1 MLLSGDVGRPAGET
15 PQASFFPS
23 WIGTLPCGLLDFSF
37 DCKPPSADALAYFF
51 GHTREKLTERRYEI
65 DENSFCK
72 DKSQAIHHRMP
83 GDARTLSRLSFLR
96 PRSRRAGINIRRV
109 WRPHRR
115 WGCGVKEAPSDPP
128 RRATSP
134 ASARR
139 LRRSA
144 VENLRSPVLS
154 KKWRPHRLSRRWAS
168 DWRLGA
174 RLDLVY
180 DLTVTKAP
188 QATPPGTS
196 GTIAGSVD
204 LTPAHVDA
212 LKAGKLYIQINSEG
226 APNGHLLGWLLK

>member
-1 MLLSGDVGRPAGET
+1 MAFAEGAPGLVFLPRPGPDRAV
-15 PQASFFPS
+15 F
-23 WIGTLPCGLLDFSF
+23 CDFSF

-65 DENSFCK
+65 DENGFCK
-72 DKSQAIHHRMP
+72 DKSQAIHHGMP
-83 GDARTLSRLSFLR
+83 GDARTLCRLSFLR

-109 WRPHRR
+109 WRLHRR
-115 WGCGVKEAPSDPP
+115 WACGVKEAPIAPP

-139 LRRSA
+139 SA
-144 VENLRSPVLS
+144 SLS
-154 KKWRPHRLSRRWAS
+154 GRKLTVTGSFEKMAS
-168 DWRLGA
+168 APTVAKVGVGLATGA

-196 GTIAGSVD
+196 GTIAGSIE